1 MIPSSQR
8 ISYILIFATLATC
21 LVVAVLSVFARDW
34 NTVYAVGAGALSL
47 SVPFILIRSGRY
59 RAGNLVL
66 TSVVL
71 ITVTTAVTVG
81 QGLHDTAVVAYPII
95 LIYVGLTSDRAL
107 LFLCAGL
114 TIAAGLWLA
123 VGSSLGWFVP
133 VPVLRVPFDFFSVVT
148 LSVLSIVAALAVD
161 LLSSSLR
168 RSLAQARHEIEERKK
183 LEEQRTRLSAQLAQ
197 AQKME
202 SVGRLAGGVAH
213 DFNNMLAVISGY
225 AEVALQEPGTAD
237 PVRDALEEIRKAARH
252 SADLTRQLLAFARRQ
267 AVVPRVLD
275 LDGAIQGMLGM
286 LKRMIGENVDLTWQP
301 GAGTWPVRVDP
312 AQVGQ
317 VLVNLCVNAR
327 DAIHGVGTIS
337 ISTGNRTLDEPF
349 VSGHPGSCAGDFVML
364 VIHDDGRGMDPETAS
379 HLFEPFF
386 TTKPIGEGTGLGLAM
401 VYGAVKQNGGFID
414 VQSAPGCG
422 TTFHIYLPRHAGEAK
437 PADTADAAAPLRGG
451 RETVLIVEDEP
462 GVLKLTRSMLEP
474 LGYTVL
480 TSRSPNEAVRIACE
494 QQGKVDLLVT
504 DVVMPE
510 MNGHELAATLR
521 TLHPGLKCLF
531 MSGCTGDIIAD
542 HGELDEAVSFVEKPF
557 SAQRLAERIRRTLER

>member
-1 MIPSSQR
+1 M
-8 ISYILIFATLATC
+8 
-21 LVVAVLSVFARDW
+21 VAVLSVFARDW

-275 LDGAIQGMLGM
+275 LDGAIQGTLGM
-286 LKRMIGENVDLTWQP
+286 LKRMIGENVDLKWQP
-301 GAGTWPVRVDP
+301 GATWPVRVDP
-312 AQVGQ
+312 TQVGQ

-349 VSGHPGSCAGDFVML
+349 VSEHPGSCAGDFVML

>member
-1 MIPSSQR
+1 M
-8 ISYILIFATLATC
+8 
-21 LVVAVLSVFARDW
+21 VAVLSVFARDW

-183 LEEQRTRLSAQLAQ
+183 LEEQRARLSAQLAQ

-275 LDGAIQGMLGM
+275 LDGAIQGTLGM
-286 LKRMIGENVDLTWQP
+286 LKRMIGENVDLKWQP
-301 GAGTWPVRVDP
+301 GATWPVRVDP
-312 AQVGQ
+312 TQVGQ
-317 VLVNLCVNAR
+317 VLVNLCV
-327 DAIHGVGTIS
+327 
-337 ISTGNRTLDEPF
+337 
-349 VSGHPGSCAGDFVML
+349 
-364 VIHDDGRGMDPETAS
+364 
-379 HLFEPFF
+379 
-386 TTKPIGEGTGLGLAM
+386 
-401 VYGAVKQNGGFID
+401 
-414 VQSAPGCG
+414 
-422 TTFHIYLPRHAGEAK
+422 
-437 PADTADAAAPLRGG
+437 
-451 RETVLIVEDEP
+451 
-462 GVLKLTRSMLEP
+462 
-474 LGYTVL
+474 
-480 TSRSPNEAVRIACE
+480 
-494 QQGKVDLLVT
+494 
-504 DVVMPE
+504 
-510 MNGHELAATLR
+510 
-521 TLHPGLKCLF
+521 
-531 MSGCTGDIIAD
+531 
-542 HGELDEAVSFVEKPF
+542 
-557 SAQRLAERIRRTLER
+557 

>member
-275 LDGAIQGMLGM
+275 LDGAIQGTLGM
-286 LKRMIGENVDLTWQP
+286 LKRMIGENVDLKWQP
-301 GAGTWPVRVDP
+301 GATWPVRVDP
-312 AQVGQ
+312 TQVGQ

-349 VSGHPGSCAGDFVML
+349 VSEHPGSCAGDFVML

>member
-8 ISYILIFATLATC
+8 ISYILIFATLGTC
-21 LVVAVLSVFARDW
+21 IVSAVLSAMALDW
-34 NTVYAVGAGALSL
+34 NTVYAVGAGAFSL
-47 SVPFILIRSGRY
+47 SAPFMLIRSGRY

-66 TSVVL
+66 TSIVL
-71 ITVTTAVTVG
+71 VTVTAAVTVG

-95 LIYVGLTSDRAL
+95 LIYVGLTSGRAL

-114 TIAAGLWLA
+114 TVGAGLWLA

-133 VPVLRVPFDFFSVVT
+133 VPVLSVPFDFFSVVT
-148 LSVLSIVAALAVD
+148 LSVLSMVAALAVD
-161 LLSSSLR
+161 LLSTSLR
-168 RSLAQARHEIEERKK
+168 RSLEQARHEIEERKK
-183 LEEQRTRLSAQLAQ
+183 LEEQRARLSAQLAQ

-225 AEVALQEPGTAD
+225 AEVALEEPGTAE

-252 SADLTRQLLAFARRQ
+252 SAELTRQLLAFARRQ

-275 LDGAIQGMLGM
+275 LDDTVHGMLGM
-286 LKRMIGENVDLTWQP
+286 LQRIIGENVDLKWRP

-327 DAIHGVGTIS
+327 DAIHGVGAIS
-337 ISTGNRTLDEPF
+337 ICTSNQTLDEPF

-364 VIHDDGRGMDPETAS
+364 AIHDDGRGMDPETAS

-401 VYGAVKQNGGFID
+401 VYGAVKQNGGFIN
-414 VQSAPGCG
+414 VQSEPGRG
-422 TTFHIYLPRHAGEAK
+422 TTFRIYLPRHHGEVQC
-437 PADTADAAAPLRGG
+437 ADADSGTIRGG
-451 RETVLIVEDEP
+451 TETILIVEDEP
-462 GVLKLTRSMLEP
+462 GVRKMTKSMLEP

-480 TSRSPNEAVRIACE
+480 TSGSPNEAVRIARE
-494 QQGKVDLLVT
+494 QAGKIDLLVT
-504 DVVMPE
+504 DVVMPG
-510 MNGHELAATLR
+510 MNGHDLAAMLR
-521 TLHPGLKCLF
+521 TLYPGLKCLF
-531 MSGCTGDIIAD
+531 MSGYTADIIAD
-542 HGELDEAVSFVEKPF
+542 HGERDQSVSFVEKPF
-557 SAQRLAERIRRTLER
+557 SAKRLADRIRLTLER